1 MEGQNPI
8 NEILKFFTNEIN
20 KKHHSIKLQVKF
32 STEKIEVLDGWIYK
46 DHNNRLQQK
55 PTDHQNYLHAKSVH
69 PLSLKKGISYSE
81 ALRRREACST
91 FDEYKKHS
99 NDWVK

>member
-20 KKHHSIKLQVKF
+20 KKHHSIKFQVKF
-32 STEKIEVLDGWIYK
+32 FTEKIEVLDSWIYK

-55 PTDHQNYLHAKSVH
+55 PTDHQNYLHAKSVLH
-69 PLSLKKGISYSE
+69 
-81 ALRRREACST
+81 
-91 FDEYKKHS
+91 
-99 NDWVK
+99 